1 MLMTLPW
8 RVLRSDRKI
17 HLPAIHHLAAL
28 AFAAVVVITGS
39 ALASQPATIKVAIR
53 GGVDE
58 QIFEVVTRVAAKD
71 GIVIE
76 PVVINGTIS
85 PNEALSNGD
94 VKANAFQH
102 IPFMNNEIKNRGY
115 KIVPVAKTY
124 LSLLAFYSAKYKSLD
139 QLPAGARIGLPSDN
153 SNQTRAL
160 LLLQSYGAIAL
171 RPGIDPLHDSA
182 SVVDIVDNPR
192 KFTFLELSMVVLSKS
207 YQDLDAAAFV
217 NSFASQVGL
226 LATRDG
232 IAVERKETSPYVNVI
247 DVRPEDKDQPW
258 LGQLIKAYQSDE
270 VRSFILKEFNG
281 AIVPL
286 F

>member
-1 MLMTLPW
+1 MLMRLPW
-8 RVLRSDRKI
+8 RPIRSDRKNR
-17 HLPAIHHLAAL
+17 LPASNRVAGL
-28 AFAAVVVITGS
+28 AFAALFALTASVS
-39 ALASQPATIKVAIR
+39 ASEPTTIKVAIR

-71 GIVIE
+71 GVVIE
-76 PVVINGTIS
+76 PIVINGTIS

-94 VKANAFQH
+94 VNANSFQH

-115 KIVPVAKTY
+115 KIIPVANTY

-139 QLPAGARIGLPSDN
+139 QLPSGARIGLPSDI

-160 LLLQSYGAIAL
+160 LLLQTHGAIKL

-192 KFTFLELSMVVLSKS
+192 KFTFVELSMVVLSKS

-232 IAVERKETSPYVNVI
+232 IAVERKESSPYVNVI
-247 DVRPEDKDQPW
+247 AVRPADKDQRW
-258 LGQLIKAYQSDE
+258 LGQLITAYQSDE